1 MNEFYYNV
9 SRAGCFLFAT
19 KPDTDKERSYDVG
32 AELAEKFPASAG
44 FKISRVTVTINRQ
57 FIDLNH

>member
-19 KPDTDKERSYDVG
+19 KPDTDKERTDETGV
-32 AELAEKFPASAG
+32 ELVNRFPSAAG
-44 FKISRVTVTINRQ
+44 FKISLVTVTTNRQ